1 MRSVFSL
8 GLLLSLLLASIA
20 FAEDT
25 SGKFGLA
32 LEGGCY
38 SPELG
43 LLNENAMYGGSFS
56 YHFLPWL
63 FAEMRASVYRD
74 RILELEKTKYTR
86 EFYTRIINGVSYP
99 AGTYSPPG
107 ADADCDN
114 AMTRIIPVDF
124 NVGFSFLTSQRINP
138 YISLGGTFFSAKID
152 DLPEMNDTAWGVNGG
167 IGAEFFLVKLFEDRA
182 DLALVMDF
190 RYRFGKAN
198 FGLGYTSMS
207 VDYNSVSENER
218 DKINTYKT
226 TEMDDIS
233 NDLDLGGVSA
243 MAGLRIY
250 F

>member
-1 MRSVFSL
+1 MRGVFSL
-8 GLLLSLLLASIA
+8 GLILSLLLAGIA

-25 SGKFGLA
+25 SGKFGLS
-32 LEGGCY
+32 LEGGGY

-43 LLNENAMYGGSFS
+43 LLNENIMYGGSFS

-63 FAEMRASVYRD
+63 FTEMRASVYRN
-74 RILELEKTKYTR
+74 RIPDLEMTKYTR
-86 EFYTRIINGVSYP
+86 SFYTRIINGVSYP
-99 AGTYSPPG
+99 AGTSSSEVG
-107 ADADCDN
+107 ADCDN
-114 AMTRIIPVDF
+114 AAARIIPVDF
-124 NVGFSFLTSQRINP
+124 NVGFSFLTSQRMSP

-152 DLPEMNDTAWGVNGG
+152 GLPEMNDTAWGVNGG
-167 IGAEFFLVKLFEDRA
+167 LGAEFFLVKLFEDRA
-182 DLALVMDF
+182 DLAVVMDF

-207 VDYNSVSENER
+207 LDYDSGETER

-226 TEMDDIS
+226 TEMDYIS
-233 NDLDLGGVSA
+233 NDLDLGGASA

>member
-1 MRSVFSL
+1 MRGVFTL
-8 GLLLSLLLASIA
+8 GLMLSVVLASIA

-25 SGKFGLA
+25 SGKFGVG
-32 LEGGCY
+32 LEGGGY

-43 LLNENAMYGGSFS
+43 LLNENVMYGGSFS

-63 FAEMRASVYRD
+63 FAEINAAVYRD
-74 RILELEKTKYTR
+74 LIPELEKTKYTR

-99 AGTYSPPG
+99 AGKSSSKV
-107 ADADCDN
+107 DADFDN
-114 AMTRIIPVDF
+114 AGTRIIPVDF

-167 IGAEFFLVKLFEDRA
+167 LGAEFFLVKLFEDRA
-182 DLALVMDF
+182 DLAVVMDF

-207 VDYNSVSENER
+207 LDYYSESETER
-218 DKINTYKT
+218 LKINTYKT
-226 TEMDDIS
+226 TELDYTS
-233 NDLDLGGVSA
+233 NDLDLGGASA

>member
-8 GLLLSLLLASIA
+8 GLLLSVVLVSIA

-86 EFYTRIINGVSYP
+86 AFYTRIINGVSYP
-99 AGTYSPPG
+99 AGKSTG
-107 ADADCDN
+107 EADADFDN
-114 AMTRIIPVDF
+114 AAARIIPVDF

-167 IGAEFFLVKLFEDRA
+167 LGAEVFLVKLFEDRA
-182 DLALVMDF
+182 DLAVVMDL

-207 VDYNSVSENER
+207 LDYNSVSEIER

-226 TEMDDIS
+226 TEMDYTS